1 MPDAIRILYLDD
13 EPALLDIGKLLLEK
27 SGDFS
32 VTTVGSASAALDLLK
47 TEQFDAI
54 ISDYLL
60 PEMDGLEFLKQV
72 HLLHGQIPFILLTG
86 RGREEVVILA
96 LNNGADYYLQKGGN
110 PQAQFTELSHK
121 IRTAVERRTTDRA
134 FKESEEKFR
143 VLAETSP
150 VGIAVIQ
157 GDRDV
162 YLNDYAVQMSG
173 YSKEELFSMKFW
185 DIIHPDSRE
194 QLKEQGLARQRGDM
208 SPTNYEI
215 KYITKSHE
223 IRWAYLSAGSIMYE
237 GKPAV
242 VVMLVDITERKRA
255 EDALRESEAYLNSIV
270 HGSPMLQFV
279 IDKDHR
285 VISWNKAIEEY
296 SGVKEAEILGTRN
309 LWKVFYDTERP
320 VLADLLV
327 DEKVEMLPEW
337 YQGKITNSRLIK
349 GAYEATDFFPK
360 MSVSGTW
367 LYFTAAPIRNAKD
380 AIIGAVETLIDIT
393 ERKQADEALQQANR
407 KLNLLTNITR
417 HDINNQLTVILGY
430 VDMLDSKHLDP
441 TLSEYFQTI
450 ATATQRISSMIRFMK
465 EYENIGIATPVWQ
478 DIQIL
483 VKTAVNQAPL
493 GQVRVNNDLPAET
506 EVLADPLIAKVFY
519 NLMDNAIR
527 YGGKI
532 TTIRFFIEDR
542 NGDRIIVCEDDGEG
556 VVATDKERIFDRGF
570 GKNTG
575 LGLALSREI
584 LDITGISIRETGEP
598 GKGARFEMT
607 VPKGM
612 WRVKGDDN

>member
-1 MPDAIRILYLDD
+1 M
-13 EPALLDIGKLLLEK
+13 
-27 SGDFS
+27 
-32 VTTVGSASAALDLLK
+32 
-47 TEQFDAI
+47 
-54 ISDYLL
+54 
-60 PEMDGLEFLKQV
+60 
-72 HLLHGQIPFILLTG
+72 
-86 RGREEVVILA
+86 
-96 LNNGADYYLQKGGN
+96 
-110 PQAQFTELSHK
+110 
-121 IRTAVERRTTDRA
+121 
-134 FKESEEKFR
+134 
-143 VLAETSP
+143 
-150 VGIAVIQ
+150 
-157 GDRDV
+157 
-162 YLNDYAVQMSG
+162 
-173 YSKEELFSMKFW
+173 
-185 DIIHPDSRE
+185 
-194 QLKEQGLARQRGDM
+194 
-208 SPTNYEI
+208 
-215 KYITKSHE
+215 
-223 IRWAYLSAGSIMYE
+223 
-237 GKPAV
+237 
-242 VVMLVDITERKRA
+242 
-255 EDALRESEAYLNSIV
+255 
-270 HGSPMLQFV
+270 
-279 IDKDHR
+279 
-285 VISWNKAIEEY
+285 
-296 SGVKEAEILGTRN
+296 
-309 LWKVFYDTERP
+309 
-320 VLADLLV
+320 
-327 DEKVEMLPEW
+327 
-337 YQGKITNSRLIK
+337 
-349 GAYEATDFFPK
+349 
-360 MSVSGTW
+360 
-367 LYFTAAPIRNAKD
+367 
-380 AIIGAVETLIDIT
+380 
-393 ERKQADEALQQANR
+393 
-407 KLNLLTNITR
+407 R